1 MSQEQQPA
9 STAPGVAAERE
20 HEATDS
26 GVVAVHGDWLVRAD
40 RESVYSIVSDFERMP
55 EYFPKVARA
64 MSLVARHG
72 DVLTLEAEAASF
84 GSLFPAVKIEMTA
97 TLLPGRGYRCTTHNL
112 TFDTTGDEELLLVD
126 DPEGTRI
133 HYTYFVTV
141 RRRWLKPLYA
151 WLVSAFGLPYWKRAF
166 VDPLESLVKTRRGS

>member
-1 MSQEQQPA
+1 
-9 STAPGVAAERE
+9 
-20 HEATDS
+20 
-26 GVVAVHGDWLVRAD
+26 
-40 RESVYSIVSDFERMP
+40 MP
-55 EYFPKVARA
+55 EHFPKVARS
-64 MSLVARHG
+64 MRLVQRHG

-84 GSLFPAVKIEMTA
+84 GSLFPGVKIELTA

-133 HYTYFVTV
+133 HYTYFVKV

-151 WLVSAFGLPYWKRAF
+151 WLVARLGLPFWKRAF
-166 VDPLESLVKTRRGS
+166 VDPLESLVKKRRET